1 MFACLVGTRSS
12 SSRCLST
19 KACRFP
25 LGFASL
31 FGARRMPTRVCLSGR
46 HSQQQLL
53 ADNGYRLVVC
63 LPCTVL
69 RCEADANC
77 VSIWP
82 ALTTAAACQQW
93 LPPCLFAL
101 HCSSVRG
108 GCKMSACQ
116 QRLPPCLFALHC
128 CSVRGGCKLCA
139 CLAGTRSSSSR
150 LLLADK
156 GGHHPLCLALLLGA
170 RQTQNVCLSG
180 RQSQQEQLAA
190 AAACRQRLLP
200 SSWLSTGVVRDL
212 LRPIEQ

>member
-1 MFACLVGTRSS
+1 MFACLAGTRSS

-31 FGARRMPTRVCLSGR
+31 FGARRMPTRVCLSDR

-108 GCKMSACQ
+108 GCKLSASCQ
-116 QRLPPCLFALHC
+116 QRLPPCQSALHC
-128 CSVRGGCKLCA
+128 SSVRGGCKLCA
-139 CLAGTRSSSSR
+139 CLAGTHNSS
-150 LLLADK
+150 
-156 GGHHPLCLALLLGA
+156 CLPTMAAALSVCFALLFGA
-170 RQTQNVCLSG
+170 RL
-180 RQSQQEQLAA
+180 
-190 AAACRQRLLP
+190 
-200 SSWLSTGVVRDL
+200 
-212 LRPIEQ
+212 